1 MMEEQNPEH
10 SRKNGNST
18 LRLLMRGGAFIA
30 SWWLTRLSYRRA
42 VRREVDE
49 LRGELRE
56 QLQRLTELETALA
69 RMTGKTTETA
79 LPEAVVAAPLAAEAA
94 AATSARAVAAPA
106 EEPEITPER
115 MALIAAVVTAFL
127 GRKVKI
133 HQARLVNPDMVS
145 PWAQQGRVFVQAS
158 HALARH

>member
-1 MMEEQNPEH
+1 MEEQNPGQ
-10 SRKNGNST
+10 SRNNGNSR

-30 SWWLTRLSYRRA
+30 SWWLTRRSYRRA
-42 VRREVDE
+42 VRREVDQ

-56 QLQRLTELETALA
+56 QRQRLTELETALA
-69 RMTGKTTETA
+69 SMTGKTAEAAIPETA
-79 LPEAVVAAPLAAEAA
+79 LAALPTAKA
-94 AATSARAVAAPA
+94 AATSAPEVAARA

-133 HQARLVNPDMVS
+133 HQARLVNPEVVS
-145 PWAQQGRVFVQAS
+145 PWAQQGRVVVQAS

>member
-1 MMEEQNPEH
+1 MEEQNPEH

-18 LRLLMRGGAFIA
+18 LRLLMRSGAFIA

-42 VRREVDE
+42 VRREVDQ

-56 QLQRLTELETALA
+56 QLQRLTELETALV
-69 RMTGKTTETA
+69 RMTGKTAETA
-79 LPEAVVAAPLAAEAA
+79 IPETVVAAPSAAEAA
-94 AATSARAVAAPA
+94 AATAAHKLAARA
-106 EEPEITPER
+106 EELEITPER

-133 HQARLVNPDMVS
+133 RQARLVNPEIVS

>member
-1 MMEEQNPEH
+1 MEEQNPEQG
-10 SRKNGNST
+10 RNNGNSR

-30 SWWLTRLSYRRA
+30 SWWLTSRSYRRA
-42 VRREVDE
+42 VRREVDQ

-56 QLQRLTELETALA
+56 QRQRLTELETTLA
-69 RMTGKTTETA
+69 SMMGKTAEA
-79 LPEAVVAAPLAAEAA
+79 AIPEAAEADA
-94 AATSARAVAAPA
+94 TTSARPVAALA

-133 HQARLVNPDMVS
+133 HQARLVNPEVVS
-145 PWAQQGRVFVQAS
+145 PWAQQGRVVVQAS

>member
-1 MMEEQNPEH
+1 MEEQNPEH
-10 SRKNGNST
+10 GRKNGNST

-42 VRREVDE
+42 VRQEVDQ

-56 QLQRLTELETALA
+56 QLQRLNELETALA
-69 RMTGKTTETA
+69 RVTGNTA
-79 LPEAVVAAPLAAEAA
+79 NAAIPEAVVAAPAAAEAA
-94 AATSARAVAAPA
+94 AAISAREAAARA

-133 HQARLVNPDMVS
+133 HQARLVNPEVVS

>member
-1 MMEEQNPEH
+1 MEEQNPGQ
-10 SRKNGNST
+10 SRNNGNHT

-42 VRREVDE
+42 VRREVDQ

-56 QLQRLTELETALA
+56 QRRRLAELETALA
-69 RMTGKTTETA
+69 SMTGKTAAAIPEAAVAA
-79 LPEAVVAAPLAAEAA
+79 LPAAEADA
-94 AATSARAVAAPA
+94 AASAHAEAARA

-133 HQARLVNPDMVS
+133 HQARLVNPEVVS

>member
-1 MMEEQNPEH
+1 
-10 SRKNGNST
+10 
-18 LRLLMRGGAFIA
+18 
-30 SWWLTRLSYRRA
+30 
-42 VRREVDE
+42 
-49 LRGELRE
+49 
-56 QLQRLTELETALA
+56 
-69 RMTGKTTETA
+69 MTGKTAAAIPEAAVAA
-79 LPEAVVAAPLAAEAA
+79 LPAAEADA
-94 AATSARAVAAPA
+94 AASAHAEAARA

-133 HQARLVNPDMVS
+133 HQARLVNPEVVS